1 MNKEQVVQQLEK
13 AIQRN
18 TIVADDV
25 AFGYISKATAG
36 RVFHE
41 TLSYEMHMA
50 MKNAL
55 QLLKEGN

>member
-1 MNKEQVVQQLEK
+1 MNKYEVISQLET

-18 TIVADDV
+18 TMVADEV

-36 RVFHE
+36 KVFHE
-41 TLSYEMHMA
+41 ALSFEVHLA

-55 QLLKEGN
+55 ELLREGN

>member
-1 MNKEQVVQQLEK
+1 MNKEQVIQQLEN
-13 AIQRN
+13 AIRQN
-18 TIVADDV
+18 TAVADDV

-36 RVFHE
+36 NLFHSG
-41 TLSYEMHMA
+41 LSYEMHLA